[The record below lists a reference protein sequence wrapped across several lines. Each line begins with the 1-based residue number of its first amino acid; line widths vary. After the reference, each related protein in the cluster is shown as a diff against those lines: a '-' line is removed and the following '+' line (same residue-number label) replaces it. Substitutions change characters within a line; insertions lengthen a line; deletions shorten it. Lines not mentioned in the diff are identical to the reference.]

1 MSTDRPS
8 TSRQGRGWSTVDAG
22 VAQSSATPNAA
33 RSELQPG
40 LLQPPGGG
48 LAIFQILGGRPP
60 DGSTALQNN
69 TWLTALAARVR
80 SGEVSPERAI
90 QSAYMFGEAVGV
102 CSKLEPDQ

>member
-1 MSTDRPS
+1 MST
-8 TSRQGRGWSTVDAG
+8 TGRQPKGWATVETGSAS
-22 VAQSSATPNAA
+22 SSATPNAA

-90 QSAYMFGEAVGV
+90 HAAYMFGEAVGV